1 MENRHA
7 TRLVG
12 INYTY
17 VHISDEIFTHLGMIA
32 CIAWYRTSRNR
43 WVKVK
48 GGVRKKKN
56 GWQRECS
63 GWHAPSAVTLIYKR
77 LTGSV

>member
-48 GGVRKKKN
+48 GGVRKKKMV
-56 GWQRECS
+56 GREN
-63 GWHAPSAVTLIYKR
+63 AVGGTR
-77 LTGSV
+77 PVP